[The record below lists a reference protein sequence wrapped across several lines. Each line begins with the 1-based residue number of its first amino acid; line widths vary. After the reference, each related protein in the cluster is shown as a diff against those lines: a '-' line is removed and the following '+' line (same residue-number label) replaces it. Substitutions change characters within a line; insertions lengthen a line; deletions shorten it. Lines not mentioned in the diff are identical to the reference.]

1 MNILTALLS
10 LTILAWSPN
19 SNHQQMEV
27 DMSPKITWLG
37 HASFRIE
44 GSLTI
49 YIDPWKLKGTPPK
62 ADIILIT
69 HEHHDH
75 CSPEDVPKIATSETV
90 IVTEKDAASK
100 LKGNIKI
107 MTPGDTLEVKGIK
120 INSVP
125 AYNTDKQFHPKSK
138 GWLGFVFVLDGTKY
152 YHTGDTD
159 CIPEMENL
167 QPDIA
172 MIPVSGTYVMD
183 VADALE
189 AVKLIKPKKAIP
201 MHWGEIV
208 GSKKDAEA
216 FKKQASC
223 EVEIMTAQ
231 P

>member
-1 MNILTALLS
+1 MTFLTAVLS
-10 LTILAWSPN
+10 LTMLAWSPE

-44 GSLTI
+44 GSQTI
-49 YIDPWKLKGTPPK
+49 YIDPWKLKGSPPK

-75 CSPEDVPKIATSETV
+75 CSPEDVAKVLSPETV

-100 LKGNIKI
+100 LEGNIQI
-107 MTPGDTLEVKGIK
+107 VAPGDTIEVKGVNIVA
-120 INSVP
+120 IP
-125 AYNTDKQFHPKSK
+125 AYNITKQFHPKSK
-138 GWLGFVFVLDGTKY
+138 GWVGFIFVLDGTKY
-152 YHTGDTD
+152 YHSGDTD

-167 QPDIA
+167 RPDIA

-183 VADALE
+183 VQEALE
-189 AVKLIKPKKAIP
+189 AVELIKPQKAIP

-208 GSKKDAEA
+208 GCRKDAEA
-216 FKKQASC
+216 FQKQASC
-223 EVEIMTAQ
+223 EVEIMTAE

>member
-1 MNILTALLS
+1 MAIFTAFLS
-10 LTILAWSPN
+10 LIIIAWSPK
-19 SNHQQMEV
+19 SNQQEMEV

-75 CSPEDVPKIATSETV
+75 CSPEDVAKIASTNTM

-100 LKGNIKI
+100 LKGDIKI
-107 MTPGDTLEVKGIK
+107 VAPGDTIEVKGIN
-120 INSVP
+120 IEAVP
-125 AYNTDKQFHPKSK
+125 AYNTDKPFHPKSK
-138 GWLGFVFVLDGTKY
+138 GWLGFVFELDSTRY
-152 YHTGDTD
+152 YHAGDTD

-167 QPDIA
+167 KPDVA

-183 VADALE
+183 VAEALK
-189 AVKLIKPKKAIP
+189 AVKLIQPKKAIP

-208 GSKKDAEA
+208 GNKRDAEA

-223 EVEIMTAQ
+223 DVEIMTAQ

>member
-1 MNILTALLS
+1 MAIFTAFLS
-10 LTILAWSPN
+10 LIIIAWSPK
-19 SNHQQMEV
+19 SNQQEMEV

-49 YIDPWKLKGTPPK
+49 YIDPWKLKGTPPI

-75 CSPEDVPKIATSETV
+75 CSPEDVAKIASTNTM

-100 LKGNIKI
+100 LKGDIKI
-107 MTPGDTLEVKGIK
+107 VAPGDTIEVKGIN
-120 INSVP
+120 IEAVP
-125 AYNTDKQFHPKSK
+125 AYNTDKPFHPKSK
-138 GWLGFVFVLDGTKY
+138 GWLGFVFELDSTRY
-152 YHTGDTD
+152 YHAGDTD

-167 QPDIA
+167 KPDVA

-183 VADALE
+183 VAEALK
-189 AVKLIKPKKAIP
+189 AVKLIQPKKAIP

-208 GSKKDAEA
+208 GNKRDAEA

-223 EVEIMTAQ
+223 DVEIMTAQ